1 MDVAGRE
8 PVPIA
13 RQAARTQ
20 AAGTGDHVPARVGA
34 RQGSYSRDLPE
45 HHRMGTG
52 PAWPAARGPPLFRS
66 RTPRADAGRDSL
78 PGRNHPRADQIPGFI
93 RARHAGA
100 WAAFAHRRAAGEA
113 AVRGCDRRGGI
124 SASARRTHRRG
135 RRQAVRMIGG
145 EWKRA
150 EGDRQSP
157 LLVRFRLYRTPVGVI
172 AGVW

>member
-20 AAGTGDHVPARVGA
+20 AAGTSDHVPARVGA

-52 PAWPAARGPPLFRS
+52 PAWPAARGTPLFRS
-66 RTPRADAGRDSL
+66 RTARADAGRDGL
-78 PGRNHPRADQIPGFI
+78 PSRDHPRADQIPEFI

-100 WAAFAHRRAAGEA
+100 WAAFAHRRVAGEA
-113 AVRGCDRRGGI
+113 AVGGCDRRGGI

-135 RRQAVRMIGG
+135 RRQAARMIRG

-150 EGDRQSP
+150 GGDRQSP
-157 LLVRFRLYRTPVGVI
+157 LLVRFRLYCTPVGVI
-172 AGVW
+172 SGV